1 MEKEKALGHY
11 CGQKAYA
18 LIDGKLE
25 EVKLI
30 RTNYELYEDEH
41 AYADETIVQRPNGEL
56 HTMGQIEFEPL
67 YSSPEAYE
75 YSARMSTSCF
85 NMTDPYVINKL
96 FKRNNG
102 HDGKK
107 YYTFSG
113 GEAHEHTLSLAN
125 LTYDYA
131 TEQLSLSGDSA
142 IPDSVE
148 TYRSRQEAYNFNTYK
163 VVDENGVE
171 SERVGCNRLLF
182 LDDDQKALVK
192 QFEALV
198 TKMEN
203 SGIYMVMDCCENI
216 QAFNIR
222 KVKDYAMAY
231 DINEMPTD
239 DGRVW
244 EECKRY
250 AEQNRVGVTIADWS
264 EDNTIFIN
272 RKSGEE

>member
-56 HTMGQIEFEPL
+56 HTIGQIEFEPL
-67 YSSPEAYE
+67 YGSPEAYE
-75 YSARMSTSCF
+75 NNERMSISCL
-85 NMTDPYVINKL
+85 NTTDSYVIMKL
-96 FKRNNG
+96 FKRHRHNG
-102 HDGKK
+102 KM

-113 GEAHEHTLSLAN
+113 GEVHEHVLSLKN
-125 LTYDYA
+125 LTYDYIKD
-131 TEQLSLSGDSA
+131 ELQLDGESV

-148 TYRSRQEAYNFNTYK
+148 TYSSRKEAYNFNTYK
-163 VVDENGVE
+163 VVDANGVE

-192 QFEALV
+192 EFEALV

-222 KVKDYAMAY
+222 KIKDYAMAY
-231 DINEMPTD
+231 DENEIPDD

-244 EECKRY
+244 EKCERY

-264 EDNTIFIN
+264 EDHTVFIN
-272 RKSGEE
+272 RKSDKE